1 MNMISAVF
9 MVLFILFFVA
19 VALFI
24 VNLFIIIQVF
34 YKLKKLENKE
44 I

>member
-9 MVLFILFFVA
+9 MVLFVLFFVA

>member
-34 YKLKKLENKE
+34 YKLKS
-44 I
+44 

>member
-1 MNMISAVF
+1 MSMISAVF
-9 MVLFILFFVA
+9 MVLFILFFIA

-24 VNLFIIIQVF
+24 VNLVIIVQVF

>member
-9 MVLFILFFVA
+9 MVLFILFFIA